1 MKVTDI
7 RISRKFNLGN
17 YETIDIGATAEL
29 DFGES
34 FDEGFRKLDALVLS
48 KKPLTGKN
56 GYAGATK

>member
-34 FDEGFRKLDALVLS
+34 FDEGFRKRF
-48 KKPLTGKN
+48 
-56 GYAGATK
+56 Y